1 MDDNIHAD
9 AEPAQEYAVTTA
21 EDSTADSPVAF
32 FPSSKQFSISGG
44 IFASKVTNNYHQTSG
59 LPSDFRRI
67 PLGDIDL
74 QREIRQDFTVAR
86 LDRRAERKFVRRV
99 YSAKI
104 EGRTSDMTVAIYQG
118 TDSKEEWRQHISKV
132 SSFRDPNILQL
143 YGVATSP
150 SIHAAVYHGDVIPF
164 QHFLDR
170 YRSSHFL
177 TLDLWAFF
185 VQERSVNES
194 PSIPELR

>member
-1 MDDNIHAD
+1 MDDDIHAD
-9 AEPAQEYAVTTA
+9 AEPAQEYTTVEHSAA
-21 EDSTADSPVAF
+21 ESPVAF
-32 FPSSKQFSISGG
+32 FPAKQFTIFGG
-44 IFASKVTNNYHQTSG
+44 VFASKVTNNYRQTSG

-74 QREIRQDFTVAR
+74 RREIRQDFTFAR
-86 LDRRAERKFVRRV
+86 LDRRSERKCVRRV

-104 EGRTSDMTVAIYQG
+104 EGRPSDMMVAIYQG
-118 TDSKEEWRQHISKV
+118 TDSEEEWRQHISKV
-132 SSFRDPNILQL
+132 SSFRDPYILQL

-150 SIHAAVYHGDVIPF
+150 GIHAAVYHGDLIPF

-170 YRSSHFL
+170 YRNSHFL

-185 VQERSVNES
+185 VQERDEA
-194 PSIPELR
+194 